1 MNNTKI
7 KQLGL
12 DPKGA
17 VGATKTPLQLLPP
30 VFLNQCALALRTG
43 AVKYGPWNWR
53 ETQVESQ
60 TYVGAILR
68 HLTAW
73 QDGETLDPESGQNH
87 LAHAACSIA
96 ILLDAADFGTLVDN
110 RPPAKPPERTEA
122 QRKESY
128 PRRKF
133 TNKAK

>member
-1 MNNTKI
+1 MNNTKV

-30 VFLNQCALALRTG
+30 VFLNKCAWALRTG

-96 ILLDAADFGTLVDN
+96 ILLDAEDFGTLVDN
-110 RPPAKPPERTEA
+110 RPPTKPPEVALA
-122 QRKESY
+122 QRKASY

-133 TNKAK
+133 VDKAK